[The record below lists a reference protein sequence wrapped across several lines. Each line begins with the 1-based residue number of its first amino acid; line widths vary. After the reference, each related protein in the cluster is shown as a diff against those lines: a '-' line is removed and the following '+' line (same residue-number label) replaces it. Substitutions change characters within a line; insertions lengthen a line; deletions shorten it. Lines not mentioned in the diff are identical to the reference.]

1 MLWDEIFLPLLFKMN
16 DLRISSLQTGASLG
30 SGTSGEV
37 FEVLG
42 EETSLV
48 IKRFHSLA
56 IDRSFLKYNYSRQ
69 VNSPAFA
76 GLPGVFDH
84 SFDQAPYAVL
94 MERVQGTPLLKA
106 GSMKEPVAWE
116 MVRKLAE
123 IVGHAHKHGIYHGH
137 LHPGNI
143 LVGGKGTESP
153 LFVTD
158 FGSGL
163 VGELHH
169 IDLGESTFFAAPEQ
183 LLSGGGKWSEGQIQK
198 WDVYSFGVVAY
209 WLINE
214 RLPRGLAYI
223 KERNRQIAHSGGRPV
238 GIDVQDFVD
247 ELYEN
252 AAMVWGS
259 SFGLSHHDRS
269 CREIIDRCLSLHP
282 LERPVDLRE
291 VRNLFRSL
299 DYRYALEDAEER
311 VLKERRKQKAKLFGA
326 RAIAACLGLS
336 FLGATYLLVEYF
348 RKTYFFQ
355 NKVTELD
362 QVVVTQQAQIHH
374 LDERWADTVTDLK
387 QSRQAADSFFH
398 QMARGDDAGGS
409 GVAAINKEEL
419 DQSRDYY
426 LKTLDGEDEGKLS
439 SLERAR
445 ALHSLAHIERK
456 MGLSAK
462 SIHHFQSA
470 VDAFTAAISSDPSI
484 EDSLVDIEMRLADSY
499 ENISSL
505 LENPLGFES
514 LQTLEK
520 AVRHFDNL
528 IALKP
533 KDLSFVTRLAGTT
546 FKLGRVYDAHREY
559 DKAILTYSKSAELA
573 VALRNE
579 SETPGSLTELI
590 GKLQFQ
596 AAGSLR
602 LAGRFDESINAH
614 IAAMET
620 LEQLRGVNGFT
631 PLQSVQLAEG
641 YLELGELFG
650 LKEATPED
658 LDQLYNESLRLLTS
672 LNTGN
677 PEDVEVAILLSRS
690 LGHLGTLEREEGHW
704 TTGYRMSVRGIE
716 ALRVA
721 LETSAHHIE
730 GNLALAEA
738 RIEHL
743 SFLSDERDAA
753 IRVIQKGVE
762 TAEVAGK
769 HLKAD
774 SQVRDPLL
782 SHLRERLSHIFAI
795 YGDVCEELGE
805 TTTSRY
811 CREQSAVRFSS
822 ADATKNAAEGTVIR

>member
-1 MLWDEIFLPLLFKMN
+1 LSFEMN
-16 DLRISSLQTGASLG
+16 ELRISSLQTGASLG
-30 SGTSGEV
+30 AGTSGEV

-42 EETSLV
+42 EEQSLV

-56 IDRSFLKYNYSRQ
+56 IDRSFLKYNYTRQ
-69 VNSPAFA
+69 LGTPPFVGF
-76 GLPGVFDH
+76 PGILEH
-84 SFDQAPYAVL
+84 SFDQSPYAVL
-94 MERVQGTPLLKA
+94 MEKVSGKPLLKA
-106 GSMKEPVAWE
+106 GSMKEATAWE
-116 MVRKLAE
+116 MIRKLSE
-123 IVGHAHKHGIYHGH
+123 ITGHAHKHGVYHGH

-143 LVGGKGTESP
+143 LLSGTGAGAE

-163 VGELHH
+163 VGDLHH

-183 LLSGGGKWSEGQIQK
+183 LLTGGKKWTEGQIQK
-198 WDVYSFGVVAY
+198 WDVYSFGMVAF

-238 GIDVQDFVD
+238 GINIQEFVD
-247 ELYEN
+247 ELHEHETV
-252 AAMVWGS
+252 VWGS
-259 SFGLSHHDRS
+259 SFALNKHFRP
-269 CREIIDRCLSLHP
+269 CREIIDRCLSLDP
-282 LERPVDLRE
+282 LDRPVDLRE
-291 VRNLFRSL
+291 VRNLFRAL
-299 DYRYALEDAEER
+299 DYRFALEDAEER
-311 VLKERRKQKAKLFGA
+311 VLKERRKQKAKLIGA

-419 DQSRDYY
+419 EKSRDYY
-426 LKTLDGEDEGKLS
+426 LETLEGDEEGKLS
-439 SLERAR
+439 ALERAR

-462 SIHHFQSA
+462 SIGHFRSA
-470 VDAFTAAISSDPSI
+470 VDAFVASGSTEPVV
-484 EDSLVDIEMRLADSY
+484 EDSRIDIEMRLADSY

-505 LENPLGFES
+505 LENPLGYES
-514 LQTLEK
+514 LQALEK
-520 AVRHFDNL
+520 AVHHFDAL

-533 KDLSFVTRLAGTT
+533 NDLSSVTRLAGTA
-546 FKLGRVYDAHREY
+546 FKLGRVYDAHREF
-559 DKAILTYSKSAELA
+559 DKAIHAYTKSVDLA
-573 VALRNE
+573 VALRSG
-579 SETPGSLTELI
+579 SETPEALTELI

-596 AAGSLR
+596 AAESLR
-602 LAGRFDESINAH
+602 MAGRIDESINAH

-620 LEQLRGVNGFT
+620 VEQLRGVNGFT
-631 PLQSVQLAEG
+631 SLQSVQLAEG
-641 YLELGELFG
+641 YLELGELFVS
-650 LKEATPED
+650 KEATPED
-658 LDQLYNESLRLLTS
+658 LDQLFNESLRLLSS

-690 LGHLGTLEREEGHW
+690 LGHLGTLEREDGHW
-704 TTGYRMSVRGIE
+704 SAGYRMSVRGIE

-721 LETSAHHIE
+721 LEVNPDHVE
-730 GNLALAEA
+730 GTLALAEA

-743 SFLSDERDAA
+743 AFLGDERDAA
-753 IRVIQKGVE
+753 IRVALKGVE
-762 TAEVAGK
+762 TAGQ
-769 HLKAD
+769 HLGPG
-774 SQVRDPLL
+774 SLVSDPLL
-782 SHLRERLSHIFAI
+782 TQLRERLSAIFAT
-795 YGDVCEELGE
+795 YGDICEDLGE
-805 TTTSRY
+805 SSISRH
-811 CREQSAVRFSS
+811 CREQSAARLSS
-822 ADATKNAAEGTVIR
+822 GNSAESAANDGSVLR